1 MMAVAR
7 GGLWLAITCGVAA
20 ANGRPPATSTI
31 TFQQGNAQH
40 VIAGMTFGLVLSDD
54 GGATWRWMCEDAIGY
69 GGIYDPDYA
78 YSASGAVF
86 ATTFAGFR
94 AMRGDCRFGCA
105 NPPCVCSTTKAN
117 ACSDDADCPVGE
129 QCSGLFASQTEIGP
143 TGTVYFAAADAMD
156 ARIYRSTNDGISFQ
170 AVASP
175 GQTNDWWE
183 SLIVAPSDPMR
194 VYLSGYRVTG
204 GNPKMFLLFRSLD
217 GGATFVPMST
227 AGLATSNNSAID
239 LVAVDPNNADI
250 LYAHVTFDMGS
261 AGDSIYKTSDAGATW
276 SKILSKQDPF
286 GMAFLVRSNG
296 DLIAAT
302 QTSGTVKSTAG
313 AACTNATTCAW
324 QDLPSPPHINCLVNN
339 PATAA
344 TTHEIWACTHNYDS
358 PGIPGDGYGIMKTTD
373 LITWS
378 PVLRYADIAGPVDC
392 APGTPQRDQC
402 AESYMGK
409 PSVWCCLEQ
418 QLGIASSFD
427 CTGAR
432 SCDPQGDS
440 GLPVNPGSE
449 GCCSTGSSGAGFLL
463 LGCGTAAL
471 WWRRPKRRIQP

>member
-1 MMAVAR
+1 MMALAR
-7 GGLWLAITCGVAA
+7 SAAALAMCCGVAA

-31 TFQQGNAQH
+31 TFQRGNAQH
-40 VIAGMTFGLVLSDD
+40 IVAGMTFGALLSDD

-78 YSASGAVF
+78 YSASGTVF
-86 ATTFAGFR
+86 ATTFAGFK

-105 NPPCVCSTTKAN
+105 HPPCACSTTKAT
-117 ACSDDADCPVGE
+117 ACSYDADCPTGE
-129 QCSGLFASQTEIGP
+129 QCSSVFASHIEIGP
-143 TGTVYFAAADAMD
+143 NGTVYFAAADSVD
-156 ARIYRSTNDGISFQ
+156 AKIYRSTDDGASFQ
-170 AVASP
+170 SIASP
-175 GQTNDWWE
+175 GQNNDWWE

-194 VYLSGYRVTG
+194 IYLSGYRLAG
-204 GNPKMFLLFRSLD
+204 GNPKTFLLFRSSD
-217 GGATFVPMST
+217 GGANFTAMST
-227 AGLATSNNSAID
+227 AGLATSNNSAIAI
-239 LVAVDPNNADI
+239 VAVDPANADVI
-250 LYAHVTFDMGS
+250 YVHVTFDMGG
-261 AGDSIYKTSDAGATW
+261 AGDSIYKSADAGATW
-276 SKILSKQDPF
+276 NKILSKQDPF

-302 QTSGTVKSTAG
+302 QTTGTVKSTAG
-313 AACTNATTCAW
+313 AGCNNPITCAW

-339 PATAA
+339 PATVT

-373 LITWS
+373 LVTWQ
-378 PVLRYADIAGPVDC
+378 PVLRYSDIAGPVEC
-392 APGTPQRDQC
+392 SPGTPQHDQC

-418 QLGIASSFD
+418 QLGIASAFD

-440 GLPVNPGSE
+440 GPPVNKAS
-449 GCCSTGSSGAGFLL
+449 GCCSASSSGAGFLL
-463 LGCGTAAL
+463 LGTGTAAL
-471 WWRRPKRRIQP
+471 WWRRPRRRTQS